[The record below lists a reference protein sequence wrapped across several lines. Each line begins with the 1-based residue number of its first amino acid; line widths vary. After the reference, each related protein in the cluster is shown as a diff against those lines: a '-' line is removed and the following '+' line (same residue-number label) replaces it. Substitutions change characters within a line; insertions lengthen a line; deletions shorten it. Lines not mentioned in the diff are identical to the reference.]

1 MNNET
6 YLEQLLNEQTAPSV
20 LYQQSLEISKDGD
33 EYCVLLGN
41 NLMEGVSGFGK
52 TMRSAMNNFS
62 DNFDNKQIQ

>member
-1 MNNET
+1 MNNST
-6 YLEQLLNEQTAPSV
+6 YLEELLNEQTAPSV
-20 LYQQSLEISKDGD
+20 LYQQSLKISKDGD
-33 EYCVLLGN
+33 EYCILLGN